1 MHELKCDLCSAKVYA
16 FSPRAVA
23 ELLEEHM
30 EERHSFAKRSKPSED
45 LQLTKADEEFLTS
58 IRIGW

>member
-1 MHELKCDLCSAKVYA
+1 VIYA
-16 FSPRAVA
+16 TPRVFGFSPRSAA

-30 EERHSFAKRSKPSED
+30 EERHPWTQQRKPSED
-45 LQLTKADEEFLTS
+45 LQLSKDDEEFLTS